1 LAISTNASESPTFL
15 LLFDFHQGWKV
26 FGKIVAKKQ
35 KQKIIQREEEEEE
48 EIVVR
53 EGRKDIMH

>member
-35 KQKIIQREEEEEE
+35 KQKIIQREEEEELF
-48 EIVVR
+48 VR